1 VSYFSFHIY
10 FIIIL
15 FKKSIMKK
23 IMLLATA
30 AFFATQAVAQDK
42 KFVLGL
48 GISPIATWFT
58 TPNDNSISS
67 GGAALGVGFG
77 VYGDYYFAENY
88 ALTAGINFSLNQ
100 GGTLNYSKGGQLLA
114 KSELSNVGLNG
125 AYWNGDNAI
134 TYKNQYL
141 EIPIGLKLHT
151 EEVDGLRFF
160 GNLPIVTLG
169 VRTQSQANIKGSVGT
184 TAYDLKDENIGKDM
198 ALFNVSIGGGLG
210 AEYRLGEHNTVFAGL
225 FYQHG
230 LIDQTNNFKRL
241 TLSGTTVTEEAEKS
255 NAQLSGVSLR
265 VGVNF

>member
-1 VSYFSFHIY
+1 VLYFIFHIY
-10 FIIIL
+10 FIIIS

-23 IMLLATA
+23 IMLLAAA

-48 GISPIATWFT
+48 GVSPIATWFT

-88 ALTAGINFSLNQ
+88 ALTAGINFCTNQ
-100 GGTLNYSKGGQLLA
+100 GGALEYSAGGTVLA
-114 KSELSNVGLNG
+114 KTVTTNING
-125 AYWNGDNAI
+125 TTESVNFPKGTKV
-134 TYKNQYL
+134 TYRNQYV
-141 EIPIGLKLHT
+141 EVPIGLKLHT

-169 VRTQSQANIKGSVGT
+169 FRTQSQGDLVVNSTVGGSTFSADIKN
-184 TAYDLKDENIGKDM
+184 ENIGKDM
-198 ALFNVSIGGGLG
+198 AILNISIGGGLG
-210 AEYRLGEHNTVFAGL
+210 AEYRLGERNTVFAGL

-230 LIDQTNNFKRL
+230 LIDQTNNFTKL
-241 TLSGTTVTEEAEKS
+241 DGTKDDS